1 MNSLDSAEKQI
12 FDVLYNNKELFS
24 IYGNNMFLG
33 SVTPNVLSSVPAY
46 LFVQRISGTTLD
58 SNYVDG
64 TPGDQLRR
72 VRIQVDIADVD
83 YTNMTKRSLIVRSAV
98 KGAFPSSID
107 SDTSGYV
114 AVGQKIFEVC
124 SLDLVLTEQG

>member
-12 FDVLYNNKELFS
+12 FDVLYSNKELFS

-33 SVTPNVLSSVPAY
+33 SVTPNILSSVPAY